1 MINLRMILREWLNP
15 LKIYIFHWRH
25 NISNPLSLLKTIY
38 VNFRLLPFYQ
48 AKLLPI
54 FIYRDTLIYEL
65 GEMEIISSEITTGMI
80 RWGRMNVKSP
90 AKYGKIRNEG
100 KITFKGR
107 TKIGGSNI
115 IENRGHIILGEE
127 VGIAEGVS
135 IMIRSKLSIGDRTI
149 ISSKSFIYD
158 SNDHYTI
165 EIETNKVKRITK
177 KIVIGPDNWLCTG
190 TFVKKG
196 TVTGPY
202 TLVAAGN
209 TLLCKDYSMLP
220 SYSILGGVPAR
231 VIGRGFRP
239 IRNYSEEKRLNEFFK
254 YNPDVHEISID
265 IEDNNIDSYCI
276 SNIFRM

>member
-1 MINLRMILREWLNP
+1 MNKRLILREWLHP
-15 LKIYIFHWRH
+15 LKIYIFQWKHA
-25 NISNPLSLLKTIY
+25 ISNPLSLLKTIY
-38 VNFRLLPFYQ
+38 VNFKLLPFRQ

-54 FIYRDTLIYEL
+54 FIYKDTLIYEL
-65 GEMEIISSEITTGMI
+65 GDMEIISPEITTGMI

-107 TKIGGSNI
+107 IKIGGSNI
-115 IENRGHIILGEE
+115 IENRGHIVFGEE
-127 VGIAEGVS
+127 VRIAEGVT

-149 ISSKSFIYD
+149 ISSRSFIYD

-165 EIETNKVKRITK
+165 EVKTKKVKRITK
-177 KIVIGPDNWLCTG
+177 NIIIGPDNWLCTG

-196 TVTGPY
+196 TVTGQY

-220 SYSILGGVPAR
+220 SYSILGGEPAR
-231 VIGRGFRP
+231 VIGNGFRP
-239 IRNYSEEKRLNEFFK
+239 IRNYSEEKRLNKFFK
-254 YNPDVHEISID
+254 DNPDVYEISMD
-265 IEDNNIDSYCI
+265 IEDKDIDSYCI